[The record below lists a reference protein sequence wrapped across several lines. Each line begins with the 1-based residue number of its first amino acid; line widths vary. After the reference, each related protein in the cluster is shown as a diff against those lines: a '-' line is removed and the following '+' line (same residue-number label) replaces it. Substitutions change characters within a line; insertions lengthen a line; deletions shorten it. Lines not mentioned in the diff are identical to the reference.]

1 MIKSAAVMSSRKNAT
16 QLGLGNIAWRVKN
29 EVHVIRIPRTLSGPR
44 CITTAVITR
53 FRGLSAKKL
62 EGSFI
67 L

>member
-1 MIKSAAVMSSRKNAT
+1 MHSRKNAT
-16 QLGLGNIAWRVKN
+16 QLDLRNTAWRVKN

-44 CITTAVITR
+44 CITTAIIAR
-53 FRGLSAKKL
+53 FRGLPAEKL